1 MSPRG
6 RPRGFDREAAL
17 TRAMHVFWERGY
29 EGASLAELTAAMGI
43 NSPSLYAAFGGKEAL
58 FREAVRLYGATHGAM
73 TERAFR
79 EQGSARD
86 AVGAMLRYNAATY
99 ADPDLPSGCMIVL
112 SATNYTPSNEGVR
125 DFLAAL
131 RKEGIDGLRQRLRQ
145 GVTDGE
151 LPEHAD
157 IEGMTAFYGTVLHGL
172 SIQARDGASLEEL
185 TVVID
190 AAMACWDRFA
200 QVVPVDRTSW
210 TG

>member
-6 RPRGFDREAAL
+6 RPRGFDRAAAL

-29 EGASLAELTAAMGI
+29 EGASLADLTTAMGI

-58 FREAVRLYGATHGAM
+58 FREAVRLYGATHGGM
-73 TERAFR
+73 TDRAFR
-79 EQGSARD
+79 EQRTARD
-86 AVGAMLRYNAATY
+86 AVDAMLRYNAATY
-99 ADPDLPSGCMIVL
+99 ADPGLPSGCMIVL

-125 DFLAAL
+125 DFLAEL
-131 RKEGIDGLRQRLRQ
+131 RKDGLDSLRQRLHQ
-145 GVTDGE
+145 GIADGD

-157 IEGMTAFYGTVLHGL
+157 VEGMTAFYGTVLHGL
-172 SIQARDGASLEEL
+172 SIQARDSASLEEL

-200 QVVPVDRTSW
+200 RAETVNSTN
-210 TG
+210 